1 MANEIKP
8 NKNLPFLCSQ
18 KGVLG
23 YKIQS
28 ITGNEDDDHSVD
40 PPGLHEECLSRGRYK
55 EVDYC
60 SEDPKDSEH

>member
-40 PPGLHEECLSRGRYK
+40 HPQS
-55 EVDYC
+55 
-60 SEDPKDSEH
+60 S